1 MAIIDSSVPVTFSNL
16 LGGLM
21 GSVIDAQAQA
31 ARSTIDFIEEI
42 GTIEGSVD
50 SDIIHELRNVSFNYT
65 KYNEQGENAKY
76 TLELPILSM
85 VEIPAINIKTA
96 KFSFYY
102 DVTNTEDVETQEK
115 VSNASS
121 SNSSSSSKLKA
132 MRKWSKVPK
141 PIKVVGKVNK
151 ETNTKSHI
159 ERNAGIKVDVEFEK
173 SSLPVGIDKI
183 IDMLELSA
191 TETQVDKE

>member
-1 MAIIDSSVPVTFSNL
+1 MAIIDASVPRSFGEI

-42 GTIEGSVD
+42 GTIEGAVN
-50 SDIIHELRNVSFNYT
+50 SDVIHELRNISFNYT
-65 KYNEQGENAKY
+65 KNDENGNNAKY

-102 DVTNTEDVETQEK
+102 DVTDTEDVETEEK
-115 VSNASS
+115 VT
-121 SNSSSSSKLKA
+121 NSSPSDSGSSDKLKA
-132 MRKWSKVPK
+132 VKKWFGVKK

-151 ETNTKSHI
+151 ETNSKSHI
-159 ERNAGIKVDVEFEK
+159 EKNAGIKVDIEFEK
-173 SSLPVGIDKI
+173 SSLPVGLDKI

-191 TETQVDKE
+191 TEKPTD